1 MAVPLKIE
9 PAAAAG
15 WHDSSS
21 LIVSAANWWAEKMPR
36 GRGAV
41 PRMLSRLV
49 PKDRKETF
57 TTKHGAKLAMVPR
70 VLDVYAAMKRK
81 GRCWDV
87 YVFDTCRSL
96 LKPGDVFYDLGGNV
110 GYMTIEMATLFAG
123 KVRCIAFEPQPD
135 LARSIAISAAL
146 NGVGDAVT
154 VFETMVGDA
163 VREETL
169 MLTSHSLHASV
180 NAGESGGKALKRQ
193 MICLDELVASGEAPP
208 PDVMKI
214 DIEGGELQALRG
226 AQAMI
231 REHRPHIVFEI
242 NSCAER
248 FGYSR
253 KDVFDLLQGLADY
266 EFFEIEVDS
275 SLRPARS
282 DQGSPDVLAR
292 SVSRYQASTS

>member
-1 MAVPLKIE
+1 MAAPLKID
-9 PAAAAG
+9 PSAATG
-15 WHDSSS
+15 WHESSS
-21 LIVSAANWWAEKMPR
+21 MIVSAANWWAEKMPR

-41 PRMLSRLV
+41 PRMLSRFV

-70 VLDVYAAMKRK
+70 VLDIYAAMKRK
-81 GRCWDV
+81 GRCWDA
-87 YVFDTCRSL
+87 YVFETCRSL

-123 KVRCIAFEPQPD
+123 KVRCVVFEPQPD
-135 LARSIAISAAL
+135 LARAIAISATL

-180 NAGESGGKALKRQ
+180 KAGESGGEALKRQ
-193 MICLDELVASGEAPP
+193 MISLDNLTASGDVPP

-226 AQAMI
+226 AQSMI
-231 REHRPHIVFEI
+231 REHSPHIVFEI
-242 NSCAER
+242 NSCADR

-253 KDVFDLLQGLADY
+253 QDLFDLLKGLAEY
-266 EFFEIEVDS
+266 EFFEIEHDG

-282 DQGSPDVLAR
+282 DQGAPDVLAR
-292 SVSRYQASTS
+292 SVKRR

>member
-1 MAVPLKIE
+1 MVVPLKVE
-9 PAAAAG
+9 PSAAAG
-15 WHDSSS
+15 WQDANS
-21 LIVSAANWWAEKMPR
+21 LVVSAANWWAETMPR

-41 PRMLSRLV
+41 PRLLSRLV
-49 PKDRKETF
+49 PSDRKQTF
-57 TTKHGAKLAMVPR
+57 ITKHGAKLAMVPR
-70 VLDVYAAMKRK
+70 VLDIYAAMKRK
-81 GRCWDV
+81 GRCWDG

-96 LKPGDVFYDLGGNV
+96 LKPGDVFFDLGGSV

-123 KVRCIAFEPQPD
+123 QVRCVVFEPQPD

-146 NGVGDAVT
+146 NGVSGAVT
-154 VFETMVGDA
+154 VYETMVGET

-180 NAGESGGKALKRQ
+180 NAKESGGQALKRD
-193 MICLDELVASGEAPP
+193 MICLDELVGSGEVSA

-253 KDVFDLLQGLADY
+253 KDIFDLLQGLADY
-266 EFFEIEVDS
+266 EFFEIEKDS
-275 SLRPARS
+275 SLRPARN

-292 SVSRYQASTS
+292 SISRFKAAAP